1 MKITLL
7 LLTFILGT
15 AAFSFAECTAW
26 RLANNVSLL
35 VPFSQ
40 CSFCGRRIPRQFLIP
55 IIGYFLCQ
63 GKCSFCL
70 HPIPRI
76 YPLGEFL
83 SGIYACILF
92 LRISSG
98 SLPFILLF
106 CCWGLTLLLEDAY
119 EQAVSVWLLYP
130 GIVFFGFVFSNRS
143 IFQLPSLLNLAFI
156 LLLVL
161 AVLLKLFGSADALV
175 IILFFICW
183 NSIFVWLCIM
193 FSSLA
198 CCLAYFIFKQGPR
211 ALPFLPFLFAGF
223 FVLLPIISP
232 L

>member
-1 MKITLL
+1 MKTTLL

-40 CSFCGRRIPRQFLIP
+40 CSFCGRRIPRRFLIP
-55 IIGYFLCQ
+55 VIGYFLCR

-70 HPIPRI
+70 HPIPRT

-83 SGIYACILF
+83 SGGYACILL
-92 LRISSG
+92 LRLSSG
-98 SLPFILLF
+98 SLPFMLLF
-106 CCWGLTLLLEDAY
+106 CCWGLVLLLEDIY
-119 EQAVSVWLLYP
+119 EQAVSIWLLYP
-130 GIVFFGFVFSNRS
+130 GLFFFGFIFSNQS
-143 IFQLPSLLNLAFI
+143 IFHRPLLLNLAFI
-156 LLLVL
+156 LLLGL

-183 NSIFVWLCIM
+183 KGIFVWLCILL
-193 FSSLA
+193 SSLA
-198 CCLAYFIFKQGPR
+198 CCLVYLIFKQRPR
-211 ALPFLPFLFAGF
+211 TLPFLPFLFAGF
-223 FVLLPIISP
+223 FTLLPIISP